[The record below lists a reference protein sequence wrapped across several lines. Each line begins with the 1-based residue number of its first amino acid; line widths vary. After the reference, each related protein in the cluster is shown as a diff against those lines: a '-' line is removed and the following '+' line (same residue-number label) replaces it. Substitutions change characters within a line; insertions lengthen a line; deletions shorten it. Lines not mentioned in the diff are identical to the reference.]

1 MDAELNQTNE
11 QATRASEETEV
22 KTFTQEEVNQ
32 IVQDRLHK
40 DRKDRADYDDVKAK
54 ALKYDELVEANKSD
68 LDKAMEKYEKAS
80 AKAKELEAQLDAL
93 NKAEELRQI
102 KEKVSSETGVPAGL
116 LTGATEEECTAQAKL
131 ILEFAKP
138 KGYAYVPDGGEVTH
152 TSSSTAGQ
160 FADWFHQQF

>member
-11 QATRASEETEV
+11 QATQASEETEV

-102 KEKVSSETGVPAGL
+102 KEKVRL
-116 LTGATEEECTAQAKL
+116 
-131 ILEFAKP
+131 
-138 KGYAYVPDGGEVTH
+138 
-152 TSSSTAGQ
+152 
-160 FADWFHQQF
+160 